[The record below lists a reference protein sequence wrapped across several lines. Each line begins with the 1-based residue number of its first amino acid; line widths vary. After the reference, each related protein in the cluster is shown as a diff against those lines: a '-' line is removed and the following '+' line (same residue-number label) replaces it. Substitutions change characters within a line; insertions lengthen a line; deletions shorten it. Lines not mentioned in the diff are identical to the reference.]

1 MRLYAIMN
9 TSLADHIVLHLHM
22 GDNRTESVR
31 LRSMDKNTQ
40 EKENMNTD
48 LKEKSLQG
56 KASQEK
62 SPEGKKSQGKTSE
75 KKTSKKMTTQKRAS
89 QVRNSRKKAVQD
101 SWFVTRARLF
111 RMVSVGVVDEPV
123 NQAYDIISTGALI
136 ANLIVSVLATFED
149 LNAAYGGW
157 FLLIEQA
164 TVFFFGVDYVL
175 RVITA
180 PELYPGNSRAG
191 AVAKYCFS
199 LTGIIDLLSF
209 LPYYLPVFFPS
220 GVAAFRMFRVVRI
233 LRLFRI
239 NAYYDSLNVIT
250 EVIASKKQQL
260 LSSVFIIATLMLGS
274 SLCMYSL
281 EHEAQPEVFR
291 NAFSGIWW
299 SVSTMLTVGY
309 GDIYPITPMGKFF
322 SICIT
327 FLGVGMVAI
336 PTGIISAGFVEQYT
350 RFKQIGEYG
359 EEARMR
365 FVHIRLLPEDDWTG
379 RTIAELNLPHRMMI
393 AVILRGK
400 ETVLPKGD
408 VTLLA
413 DDRLII
419 GAVPLKGEDPMEL
432 KEITIGAHHIWN
444 GFAIEELDL
453 SRRAFI
459 VAVHRS
465 GRWLTPKGSLILRE
479 GDEVYMYRKVHKS
492 EMA

>member
-1 MRLYAIMN
+1 M
-9 TSLADHIVLHLHM
+9 
-22 GDNRTESVR
+22 DN
-31 LRSMDKNTQ
+31 N
-40 EKENMNTD
+40 
-48 LKEKSLQG
+48 
-56 KASQEK
+56 
-62 SPEGKKSQGKTSE
+62 SQGKKPQDKKTQDRE
-75 KKTSKKMTTQKRAS
+75 TQGKKTLRKKTSDNWLA
-89 QVRNSRKKAVQD
+89 
-101 SWFVTRARLF
+101 TRARLF

-136 ANLIVSVLATFED
+136 ANLIVSIMATFEN
-149 LNAAYGGW
+149 LNAVYGSW
-157 FLLIEQA
+157 FLLVEQA
-164 TVFFFGVDYVL
+164 TVFFLGVDYVM

-180 PELYPGNSRAG
+180 PEVYPDSSRAG
-191 AVAKYCFS
+191 AVVKYCLS
-199 LTGIIDLLSF
+199 MTGIIDLLSF

-359 EEARMR
+359 DEIRMR
-365 FVHIRLLPEDDWTG
+365 FVHIRLLPEDDWAG
-379 RTIAELNLPHRMMI
+379 KTIQELKLPHRMMI
-393 AVILRGK
+393 AVIRRGD
-400 ETVLPKGD
+400 ETILPKGD

-413 DDRLII
+413 DDKLII

-444 GFAIEELDL
+444 GFAIDELDI
-453 SRRAFI
+453 SRRAFV
-459 VAVHRS
+459 VAVHRG
-465 GRWLTPKGSLILRE
+465 GRWLAPKGSLILRE